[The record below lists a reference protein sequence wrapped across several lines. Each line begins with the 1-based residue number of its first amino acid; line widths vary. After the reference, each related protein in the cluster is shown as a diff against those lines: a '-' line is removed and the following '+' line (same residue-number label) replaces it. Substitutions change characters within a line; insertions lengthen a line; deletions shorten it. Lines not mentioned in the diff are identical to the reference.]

1 MPETKILIVDDEK
14 NILLTV
20 RHALEPKGYEVAS
33 ASTGEEALRLLEQ
46 QVFDLLLLDL
56 KLPGIDG
63 MSVLKE
69 ARERQPRV
77 PVVIISAYGTVGNA
91 VAAMKLGAIDFLE
104 KPFSPEELRET
115 VRRILARREL
125 PEAAAAEN
133 YESCI
138 ALSKKNVSERHFD
151 AAIAHA
157 RRAAG
162 LDPSRPEAFN
172 LLGAFSEVE
181 RNPLEAQKY
190 YRAALELDPS
200 YAPSRHNLTRLVE
213 GKAGPVDLGRE

>member
-1 MPETKILIVDDEK
+1 VPETRILIVDDEK
-14 NILLTV
+14 NILLTI

-33 ASTGEEALRLLEQ
+33 ATTGEEALRLLEQ
-46 QVFDLLLLDL
+46 QVFDLMLLDL

-69 ARERQPRV
+69 ASERQPNV
-77 PVVIISAYGTVGNA
+77 PVIIISAYGTVGNA
-91 VAAMKLGAIDFLE
+91 VEAMKLGAIDFLE
-104 KPFSPEELRET
+104 KPFSPEELREA
-115 VRRILARREL
+115 VRRILSRKEL
-125 PEAAAAEN
+125 PEAAAAD
-133 YESCI
+133 YASCI
-138 ALSKKNVSERHFD
+138 ALSKKCVGERRFD
-151 AAIAHA
+151 AAIEHA

-162 LDPSRPEAFN
+162 LEPSRPEAFN
-172 LLGAFSEVE
+172 LLGAFSEVQ

-213 GKAGPVDLGRE
+213 GKTGPVDLGRG